1 MGVQNGKTSS
11 FGLLSYD
18 FRLEIKKI
26 IDKCKNL

>member
-1 MGVQNGKTSS
+1 MVVKNGKTSS

-18 FRLEIKKI
+18 FWLVIKKN